1 MPDSDEE
8 HDHAMFADLAALL
21 RAYAFDILVS
31 ELTVPRKVKQTIPT
45 GPPE

>member
-8 HDHAMFADLAALL
+8 HDRAMFADLAALL

-31 ELTVPRKVKQTIPT
+31 ELIVPRKVKQTVPT